1 MFPLPKKTLHFIT
14 SLNFSLEITLKY
26 LYLDLCSALRF
37 ELEEKIKHKKIV
49 HIQKLGEIVYKFA

>member
-26 LYLDLCSALRF
+26 LYLDLCSALEF

-49 HIQKLGEIVYKFA
+49 HIHKLGEIVYKCA